1 MLDVLPSVE
10 HDEVTD
16 VVARALTDRYPVD
29 RLDHGRRPAS
39 LSSNDWS
46 MIGDLGWLALT
57 ASTENGGAGYDL
69 THASLVHRL
78 FGRHLMTPGLTAT
91 VVALRL
97 AANQGDLK
105 LARRLAGGTER
116 AAFAVLRSS
125 YGDHRSVRLFDDSGA
140 QLLVLLTREGACLL
154 KSECLAERSE
164 VASVDTTVP
173 LAHAVVRGAL
183 RELHAD
189 RTAGRWAQIL
199 IASELVGIAEATLE
213 MATEYAKVRQQFG
226 KPIGS
231 FQAVAHLCADC
242 AMSAEAASAQS
253 NLAAIAVRDNKAD
266 AELQAAAAAQLAA
279 EGAFKNATSNIQ
291 VHGGMGFSAECNA
304 HLYLKRA
311 LVLRVLLDEGLDRQA
326 VLLGSTGG

>member
-10 HDEVTD
+10 QDEITD
-16 VVARALTDRYPVD
+16 VVARALTDLYPIN

-39 LSSNDWS
+39 LSSDDWS
-46 MIGDLGWLALT
+46 KIADLGWLALT
-57 ASTENGGAGYDL
+57 APTGIGGAGYDL
-69 THASLVHRL
+69 TYASLVHRL
-78 FGRHLMTPGLTAT
+78 FGRHLMTQGLTAT

-97 AANQGDLK
+97 AANQGDLT
-105 LARRLAGGTER
+105 LAGRLASGKER

-125 YGDHRSVRLFDDSGA
+125 DGDHRRVRLFDDSGA

-154 KSECLAERSE
+154 RSECLIERNE

-173 LAHAVVRGAL
+173 LAHAVMRDAFSEL
-183 RELHAD
+183 RAD
-189 RTAGRWAQIL
+189 REAGRWAHVL

-242 AMSAEAASAQS
+242 AMSAEAASAQI
-253 NLAAIAVRDNKAD
+253 NLAAIAVRDNKSD
-266 AELQAAAAAQLAA
+266 AEFQVSAAAQLAA
-279 EGAFKNATSNIQ
+279 DGAFKNATSNIQ

-326 VLLGSTGG
+326 ILLRFIGG